1 MRVLA
6 LDLGSV
12 RVGVARSD
20 LLKMI
25 ANPVYTYIRKSLEE
39 DIDNFCKI
47 INENEVDEL
56 VIGLPINMDGT
67 EGEKAVSAR
76 EIGKLIQ
83 EKIPELKIFFQD
95 ERLTTVE
102 AEEYLI
108 EQNIRRQDRRKIIDQ
123 VAACIILQTY
133 LDKRKK

>member
-6 LDLGSV
+6 LDLGEV

-25 ANPVYTYIRKSLEE
+25 ANPVQTYKRQSLTR
-39 DIDNFCKI
+39 DIDNFCKMVV
-47 INENEVDEL
+47 ENEADEL
-56 VIGLPINMDGT
+56 VIGLPINMNGT
-67 EGEKAVSAR
+67 EGEKALAAR
-76 EIGKLIQ
+76 EIGRLIQ
-83 EKIPELKIFFQD
+83 EKMPELKIIFQD

-102 AEEYLI
+102 AEDFLI
-108 EQNIRRQDRRKIIDQ
+108 ESNMRRQDRRKVIDQ

-133 LDKRKK
+133 LDRRK